1 MLENSRSLPKIP
13 KEAAWTGYS
22 TTYVQNII
30 HAGLKVLKLLGTLT
44 FDVTLLM
51 WVKGLENHLLSRMR
65 EAEKAQKELQRYK
78 FK

>member
-1 MLENSRSLPKIP
+1 MLESSKNPPKTH
-13 KEAAWTGYS
+13 KDAAWTGYS

-51 WVKGLENHLLSRMR
+51 WVKGLENHLLSRMK
-65 EAEKAQKELQRYK
+65 EAEKAKKELQRYK